1 MIRAMWSAATGM
13 EAQQLSIDTIAN
25 NLANVNTT
33 GFKRSVVNFQ
43 DLLYESIRAPGA
55 EGNQQGEIPTG
66 IQVGNGTRPI
76 SVAKV
81 FTQGDFASTGRQL
94 DVAIEGDGFFKI
106 TLPDGTDAFTRDG
119 SFKLNSEGK
128 IVTADGYEV
137 AGWDSI
143 DEGWTEI
150 IIGSDGSFSVVVNGE
165 VTSKTPIVLYR
176 FINPSGL
183 KSIGRNLLVETEASG
198 TPEEGTPGENG
209 FGTLAQRMLEMSNV
223 QIVEE
228 MVNMIMAQRAYEV
241 NSKAIQ
247 AGDEMLQ
254 LANNLRR

>member
-13 EAQQLSIDTIAN
+13 EAQQLTIDTISN

-55 EGNQQGEIPTG
+55 QGTQESEIPTG
-66 IQVGNGTRPI
+66 IQVGHGTRPV

-94 DVAIEGDGFFKI
+94 DVAVEGDGFFQI
-106 TLPDGTDAFTRDG
+106 TLPDGTDAFSRDG

-128 IVTADGYEV
+128 IVTSDGYEV

-143 DEGWTEI
+143 DEGWSEI
-150 IIGSDGSFSVVVNGE
+150 VIGSDGSLSVVVNGE
-165 VTSKTPIVLYR
+165 ITTKTPITLQR
-176 FINPSGL
+176 FINPAGL

-198 TPEEGTPGENG
+198 TPEEGTPG
-209 FGTLAQRMLEMSNV
+209 ADAR
-223 QIVEE
+223 
-228 MVNMIMAQRAYEV
+228 
-241 NSKAIQ
+241 
-247 AGDEMLQ
+247 
-254 LANNLRR
+254 